1 MEKPHKKLVAW
12 QESVKLSIRIY
23 EATKYFPDEEKYGLA
38 IQMRRAVVS
47 IASNIA
53 EGAARKGKK
62 ELQQFLNIA
71 RGSRS
76 ELDTQV
82 EIAYRLDYF
91 DKDKK
96 NEIDALM
103 EKVDR
108 LIYGFLKSV
117 EK

>member
-1 MEKPHKKLVAW
+1 
-12 QESVKLSIRIY
+12 
-23 EATKYFPDEEKYGLA
+23 
-38 IQMRRAVVS
+38 MRRAVVS

-62 ELQQFLNIA
+62 EFQQFLNIA
-71 RGSRS
+71 RGSLS

-96 NEIDALM
+96 NEIDAL
-103 EKVDR
+103 
-108 LIYGFLKSV
+108 I
-117 EK
+117 